1 MGNEHILIAGFGGQ
15 GVLSMGKMLAEAAM
29 AEGKEVSWLP
39 SYGPEMRGGTSNVSV
54 HISDEAIGSPTISS
68 GEATCVIA
76 MNLPSL
82 LKFESF
88 VKPGGLLL
96 VNKSI
101 IDKQSSRKDIDVIY
115 VPVNEIARE
124 LGDNKVANMVMLG
137 AYLGKTRVVQNETLM
152 NQVREVFGAKK
163 PAVVTL
169 NEKALAEGARLSIV

>member
-1 MGNEHILIAGFGGQ
+1 MDSQHILIAGFGGQ

-54 HISDEAIGSPTISS
+54 HIADETIGSPTINS
-68 GEATCVIA
+68 GEASCVMA

-82 LKFESF
+82 LKFESY

-101 IDKQSSRKDIDVIY
+101 IDQQSERKDIDVIY
-115 VPVNEIARE
+115 VPVNEIAKE
-124 LGDNKVANMVMLG
+124 LGDSKVANMVMLG
-137 AYLGKTRVVQNETLM
+137 AYLGKTKVVKNETLM
-152 NQVREVFGAKK
+152 DQVREVFGAKK
-163 PAVVTL
+163 PAVVTM
-169 NEKALAEGARLSIV
+169 NEKALAAGAQLSV

>member
-1 MGNEHILIAGFGGQ
+1 MSEHILIAGFGGQ

-39 SYGPEMRGGTSNVSV
+39 SYGAEMRGGTSNVTV
-54 HISDEAIGSPTISS
+54 HISEEPIGSPTISS
-68 GEATCVIA
+68 GEATCIIV

-82 LKFESF
+82 IKFESY

-101 IDKQSSRKDIDVIY
+101 IDKQSTRKDITVIY
-115 VPVNEIARE
+115 VPVNEIAKE

-137 AYLGKTRVVQNETLM
+137 AYLGKSKVVQSETLM

-163 PAVVTL
+163 PAVVAL
-169 NEKALAEGARLSIV
+169 NEKALTAGGKLAV

>member
-1 MGNEHILIAGFGGQ
+1 MASEHILIAGFGGQ

-54 HISDEAIGSPTISS
+54 HISDEAIGSPTISA
-68 GEATCVIA
+68 GEASCVIA

-96 VNKSI
+96 VNRSI
-101 IDKQSSRKDIDVIY
+101 IDKQAEREDVDVIY
-115 VPVNEIARE
+115 VPVNEIAKE
-124 LGDNKVANMVMLG
+124 LGDSKVANMVMLG
-137 AYLGKTRVVQNETLM
+137 AYLGKTGVVKNETLM
-152 NQVREVFGAKK
+152 NQVREVFGSKK
-163 PAVVTL
+163 PAVVAL
-169 NEKALAEGARLSIV
+169 NEKALTAGARFSV

>member
-1 MGNEHILIAGFGGQ
+1 MNNEHILIAGFGGQ

-39 SYGPEMRGGTSNVSV
+39 SYGAEMRGGTSNVSV
-54 HISDEAIGSPTISS
+54 HISDKAIGSPTISA

-96 VNKSI
+96 VNRSI
-101 IDKQSSRKDIDVIY
+101 IDKPSSRKDIDVIY
-115 VPVNEIARE
+115 VPVNEIAME

-137 AYLGKTRVVQNETLM
+137 AYLGKSKVVKNETLM

-163 PAVVTL
+163 PAVVAL
-169 NEKALAEGARLSIV
+169 NEKALAAGGKLSV